1 MCPFCDTHFGKADSI
16 DNQFKDNT
24 NLLLKITYSVKYTL
38 LRKYFYSFSLLQ
50 PNYSSKNNND
60 YEPFIKKQKKYF
72 VFSPAIS
79 KIFSNF
85 TPNKFIKVCMH

>member
-1 MCPFCDTHFGKADSI
+1 
-16 DNQFKDNT
+16 
-24 NLLLKITYSVKYTL
+24 LELTYSVKYTL
-38 LRKYFYSFSLLQ
+38 LRKYFYSFNLLQ

-60 YEPFIKKQKKYF
+60 YEPFIEQQKKYF
-72 VFSPAIS
+72 VFFPAIS